1 MRRVILYTFLSR
13 QKARSAGSGAYTQ
26 VDSSDR
32 LIEVDEREISSY
44 ITNSDV
50 WFSSIKKTVESLKLV
65 NIDITYSGIFET
77 GDELPVLEK
86 FLSLHRGDTITV
98 IPENTG
104 LTIQD
109 RRKDYFLTDVMG
121 QYSQL
126 TESLRGDL
134 IRLPSFNKHVDA
146 IIDPSDWDS

>member
-1 MRRVILYTFLSR
+1 MN
-13 QKARSAGSGAYTQ
+13 SGLGAWTQ

-32 LIEVDEREISSY
+32 LIKVDERKISSY

-50 WFSSIKKTVESLKLV
+50 WFNWIKKAVESLKLV

-77 GDELPVLEK
+77 GEELPVLEK
-86 FLSLHRGDTITV
+86 FLSLHRGDAITLN
-98 IPENTG
+98 PESTM

-109 RRKDYFLTDVMG
+109 RRKDYFLTDLMG

-146 IIDPSDWDS
+146 IIDPSDWDA